1 MNLSWDQYVERSYA
15 GLDSGEVAA
24 SYRHW
29 VEPFLAQAPKRILDV
44 GVGPGQYLAAAAQLA
59 PQAALCGV
67 DLSRPFLL
75 RGRDELRARGVV
87 AAVLLGDGRRLPLAD
102 RSFDLVSSQ
111 LTLTLAKDDRAFL
124 RECARVLQPG
134 GVMWLSTHGIGFYL
148 VRIRTGSLY
157 FKLRWL
163 ASLAAGGCSMALGWK
178 PLKDT
183 PVTPAWLRRQ
193 LERLG
198 LQVKAMEWSTAGSWP
213 RIITVAAANPL
224 EGAENGHHT

>member
-1 MNLSWDQYVERSYA
+1 MNLSWDRYFERSYA
-15 GLDSGEVAA
+15 GLDSGEIAA

-67 DLSRPFLL
+67 DVSKEFL
-75 RGRDELRARGVV
+75 RRACAELRARGVG
-87 AAVLLGDGRRLPLAD
+87 AALLLGDGRRLPFAD
-102 RSFDLVSSQ
+102 RSLDLVISQ

-124 RECARVLQPG
+124 CECVRVLQPG
-134 GVMWLSTHGIGFYL
+134 GVMWLSTHGVGFYL
-148 VRIRTGSLY
+148 VRIRTASPYLRV
-157 FKLRWL
+157 RWL
-163 ASLAAGGCSMALGWK
+163 ASLAAGCCSMALGWK

-198 LQVKAMEWSTAGSWP
+198 LEIKALEWSTVGSWP
-213 RIITVAAANPL
+213 RIITVAAVKPL
-224 EGAENGHHT
+224 EGAEGGQRT